1 MNHPQKNFRRPPH
14 TWNGVSSHERTA
26 MLLIRGAARHH
37 RWRTRQVQQLN
48 GSVPLR
54 CVVLDGHVSPHC
66 RSAAVSNGYIM
77 RHVDISAVLERPS
90 SPANAYQRLAPAI
103 AARRR
108 STPFDAGS
116 LARTPNQELVQVDG
130 TAAVRVDGKE
140 EAPDVV
146 VGLWVRR
153 AHVAAQT
160 SEFVDIQRAVAVSIK
175 RVELHQHLLVRL
187 GVEAVQSA
195 RVRPLVLHPRAELV
209 QREAAAT
216 VGVHLLEHH
225 GDVVRRVREVQP
237 RRETRQLASV
247 ELAAVVRVEVHE
259 DGDEVVV
266 LVLRQVV
273 RVPVVVD
280 DARGVGLRRH
290 VERGIWMWLLWG
302 RACRRGSTCLAQMRC
317 VAFSRTLPRA
327 LFTFHNQRI

>member
-1 MNHPQKNFRRPPH
+1 MMLRLLLLLLRLGLSLRVLIGALPRGVIAVLLRR
-14 TWNGVSSHERTA
+14 WRWR
-26 MLLIRGAARHH
+26 LLILPVLRWGVRPATSDRRGVLQHC
-37 RWRTRQVQQLN
+37 VSI
-48 GSVPLR
+48 SVL
-54 CVVLDGHVSPHC
+54 
-66 RSAAVSNGYIM
+66 
-77 RHVDISAVLERPS
+77 
-90 SPANAYQRLAPAI
+90 
-103 AARRR
+103 RRR
-108 STPFDAGS
+108 TSVSTTVLRGWGWWRRLRHDTP
-116 LARTPNQELVQVDG
+116 RIQVRPNPNQELVQVDG